1 MAATLASIAAAVL
14 FGAAFAQTPGAP
26 PAAPPNYS
34 GLWYDDTGQGAVEIA
49 PCGDRLCGRIVW
61 LKTPVDATGQP
72 LVDDLNPDPARR
84 RQPICGLPVI
94 GDLKRQRNGG
104 WDEGWIYDPKEGKAY
119 DVELRLR
126 SADTLQVT
134 GYLGIK
140 LLSETLI
147 WKRAP
152 DSLKRCDTQARL

>member
-1 MAATLASIAAAVL
+1 
-14 FGAAFAQTPGAP
+14 
-26 PAAPPNYS
+26 
-34 GLWYDDTGQGAVEIA
+34 
-49 PCGDRLCGRIVW
+49 
-61 LKTPVDATGQP
+61 
-72 LVDDLNPDPARR
+72 
-84 RQPICGLPVI
+84 VI